1 MVGGEDLR
9 LRRQRGLRRRRR
21 RREVQ
26 VGSHG
31 GEAGL
36 DLGFWGGEK
45 SFAGL
50 DCLFEMWK
58 EEGSM
63 IALGKGGG
71 GHSLTG
77 AERGGGI

>member
-1 MVGGEDLR
+1 MVGAEDLR
-9 LRRQRGLRRRRR
+9 LRRQRGLRR

-45 SFAGL
+45 KLRWIGL
-50 DCLFEMWK
+50 PF
-58 EEGSM
+58 GNV
-63 IALGKGGG
+63 GGG
-71 GHSLTG
+71 GGGEYDCFGEGGVVVKG